1 MQSEQIINILHIGFI
16 ICLVL
21 TILFAAL
28 SVFFFFQFK
37 IRDVFNAIT
46 GRAQRKSVQQM
57 EEENAKTGKLRQEYY
72 SAPTSSEL
80 YTTPSGRI
88 PPIMHAQQDMGTQAD
103 GAAYTEK
110 IHYADNA
117 EGREHT
123 SKLHESKKAD
133 IDNGGSEETTLLNSG
148 SEETTLLNGGSEET
162 TLLNGGSEE
171 TTLLNSGSEETTLL
185 NSGSE
190 ETTLLNGGNDAS
202 SAQSNGGFGET
213 TLLTPEMEASFAPA
227 KKNDKPEWNFVIKKE
242 IMEIHTNEII

>member
-37 IRDVFNAIT
+37 ICDVFNAIT

-57 EEENAKTGKLRQEYY
+57 EEENAKTGKLRQDYY
-72 SAPTSSEL
+72 SAPTSSDL

-88 PPIMHAQQDMGTQAD
+88 PPVMSAQQ
-103 GAAYTEK
+103 AA
-110 IHYADNA
+110 
-117 EGREHT
+117 
-123 SKLHESKKAD
+123 S
-133 IDNGGSEETTLLNSG
+133 DNGGSEA
-148 SEETTLLNGGSEET
+148 T

-190 ETTLLNGGNDAS
+190 ETTLLNSRNGGTT
-202 SAQSNGGFGET
+202 AQRNAGFGET
-213 TLLTPEMEASFAPA
+213 TLLTPEMEASFVQA
-227 KKNDKPEWNFVIKKE
+227 KTNEKPEWNFVIKKE

>member
-57 EEENAKTGKLRQEYY
+57 EEENAKTGKLRQDYY
-72 SAPTSSEL
+72 STPTSSDL

-88 PPIMHAQQDMGTQAD
+88 PPVMSAQQAAGGQAD
-103 GAAYTEK
+103 GAAYTEQVY
-110 IHYADNA
+110 HSADP

-123 SKLHESKKAD
+123 MQLHTAQQVAS
-133 IDNGGSEETTLLNSG
+133 DNGGSEA
-148 SEETTLLNGGSEET
+148 
-162 TLLNGGSEE
+162 

-190 ETTLLNGGNDAS
+190 ETTLLNGRNGGTA
-202 SAQSNGGFGET
+202 AQRNAGFGET
-213 TLLTPEMEASFAPA
+213 TLLTPEMETSFVQA
-227 KKNDKPEWNFVIKKE
+227 KTNEKPEWNFVIKKE
-242 IMEIHTNEII
+242 IMEIHTNEIV

>member
-57 EEENAKTGKLRQEYY
+57 EEENAKTGKLRQDYY
-72 SAPTSSEL
+72 STPTSSDL

-88 PPIMHAQQDMGTQAD
+88 PPVMSAQQAAGGQAD
-103 GAAYTEK
+103 GAAYTEQVY
-110 IHYADNA
+110 HSADP

-123 SKLHESKKAD
+123 MQLHTAQQAAS
-133 IDNGGSEETTLLNSG
+133 DNGGSEETTLLNG
-148 SEETTLLNGGSEET
+148 RNGGT
-162 TLLNGGSEE
+162 
-171 TTLLNSGSEETTLL
+171 
-185 NSGSE
+185 
-190 ETTLLNGGNDAS
+190 A
-202 SAQSNGGFGET
+202 AQRNAGFGET
-213 TLLTPEMEASFAPA
+213 TLLTPEMETSFVQA
-227 KKNDKPEWNFVIKKE
+227 KTNEKPEWNFVIKKE
-242 IMEIHTNEII
+242 IMEIHTNEIV

>member
-57 EEENAKTGKLRQEYY
+57 EEENAKTGKLRQDYY

-88 PPIMHAQQDMGTQAD
+88 PPVMPAGQERGAQAD

-110 IHYADNA
+110 IHRVDDA
-117 EGREHT
+117 EGRERT
-123 SKLHESKKAD
+123 LQLYEAQRANAAD
-133 IDNGGSEETTLLNSG
+133 SG
-148 SEETTLLNGGSEET
+148 SEAT

-190 ETTLLNGGNDAS
+190 ETTLLNSGSEETTLLNGRNGGTA
-202 SAQSNGGFGET
+202 AQRNVGFGET
-213 TLLTPEMEASFAPA
+213 TLLTPEMEASFVQA
-227 KKNDKPEWNFVIKKE
+227 KTNEKPEWNFVIKKE

>member
-57 EEENAKTGKLRQEYY
+57 EEENAKTGKLRQDYY
-72 SAPTSSEL
+72 STPTSSDL

-88 PPIMHAQQDMGTQAD
+88 PPVMSAQQAAGGQAD
-103 GAAYTEK
+103 GAAYTEQVY
-110 IHYADNA
+110 HSADP

-123 SKLHESKKAD
+123 MQLHTAQQVAS
-133 IDNGGSEETTLLNSG
+133 DNGGSEATTLLNSG
-148 SEETTLLNGGSEET
+148 SEETTLLNGR
-162 TLLNGGSEE
+162 NGG
-171 TTLLNSGSEETTLL
+171 T
-185 NSGSE
+185 
-190 ETTLLNGGNDAS
+190 A
-202 SAQSNGGFGET
+202 AQRNAGFGET
-213 TLLTPEMEASFAPA
+213 TLLTPEMETSFVQA
-227 KKNDKPEWNFVIKKE
+227 KTNEKPEWNFVIKKE
-242 IMEIHTNEII
+242 IMEIHTNEIV

>member
-57 EEENAKTGKLRQEYY
+57 EEENAKTGKLRQDYY
-72 SAPTSSEL
+72 STPTSSDL

-88 PPIMHAQQDMGTQAD
+88 PPVMSAQQAAGGQAD
-103 GAAYTEK
+103 GAAYTEQVY
-110 IHYADNA
+110 HSADP

-123 SKLHESKKAD
+123 MQLHTAQQAAS
-133 IDNGGSEETTLLNSG
+133 DNGGSEA
-148 SEETTLLNGGSEET
+148 T

-185 NSGSE
+185 NSR
-190 ETTLLNGGNDAS
+190 NGGTT
-202 SAQSNGGFGET
+202 AQRNAGFGET
-213 TLLTPEMEASFAPA
+213 TLLTPEMEASFVQA
-227 KKNDKPEWNFVIKKE
+227 KTNEKPEWNFVIKKE

>member
-57 EEENAKTGKLRQEYY
+57 EEENAKTGKLRQDYY
-72 SAPTSSEL
+72 SAPTSSDL

-88 PPIMHAQQDMGTQAD
+88 PPVMSAQQAAGGQAD
-103 GAAYTEK
+103 GAAYTEQVY
-110 IHYADNA
+110 HSADP

-123 SKLHESKKAD
+123 MQLHTAA
-133 IDNGGSEETTLLNSG
+133 TTLLNSG
-148 SEETTLLNGGSEET
+148 SEETTLLNS
-162 TLLNGGSEE
+162 GSEE

-190 ETTLLNGGNDAS
+190 ETTLLNGRNGGTA
-202 SAQSNGGFGET
+202 AQRNAGFGET
-213 TLLTPEMEASFAPA
+213 TLLTPEMEASFVQA
-227 KKNDKPEWNFVIKKE
+227 KTNEKPEWNFVIKKE

>member
-37 IRDVFNAIT
+37 ICDVFNAIT

-57 EEENAKTGKLRQEYY
+57 EEENAKTGKLRQDYY
-72 SAPTSSEL
+72 STPTSSDL

-88 PPIMHAQQDMGTQAD
+88 PPVMSAQQAAGGQAD
-103 GAAYTEK
+103 GAAYTEQVY
-110 IHYADNA
+110 HSADP

-123 SKLHESKKAD
+123 MQLHTAQQAAS
-133 IDNGGSEETTLLNSG
+133 DNGGSEA
-148 SEETTLLNGGSEET
+148 
-162 TLLNGGSEE
+162 

-185 NSGSE
+185 NSR
-190 ETTLLNGGNDAS
+190 NGGTT
-202 SAQSNGGFGET
+202 AQRNAGFGET
-213 TLLTPEMEASFAPA
+213 TLLTPEMEASFVQA
-227 KKNDKPEWNFVIKKE
+227 KTNEKPEWNFVIKKE

>member
-1 MQSEQIINILHIGFI
+1 MQSEQIINIFHSGFI

-28 SVFFFFQFK
+28 SIFFFFRFK

-57 EEENAKTGKLRQEYY
+57 EEENAKTGKLRQDYY
-72 SAPTSSEL
+72 SAPTSSDL

-88 PPIMHAQQDMGTQAD
+88 PPVMSAQQAAGGQAD
-103 GAAYTEK
+103 GAAYTEQVY
-110 IHYADNA
+110 HSADP

-123 SKLHESKKAD
+123 MQLHTAQQAAS
-133 IDNGGSEETTLLNSG
+133 DNGGSEA
-148 SEETTLLNGGSEET
+148 
-162 TLLNGGSEE
+162 

-190 ETTLLNGGNDAS
+190 ETTLLNGRNGGTA
-202 SAQSNGGFGET
+202 AQRNAGFGET
-213 TLLTPEMEASFAPA
+213 TLLTPEMEALFVQA
-227 KKNDKPEWNFVIKKE
+227 KTNEKPEWNFVIKKE